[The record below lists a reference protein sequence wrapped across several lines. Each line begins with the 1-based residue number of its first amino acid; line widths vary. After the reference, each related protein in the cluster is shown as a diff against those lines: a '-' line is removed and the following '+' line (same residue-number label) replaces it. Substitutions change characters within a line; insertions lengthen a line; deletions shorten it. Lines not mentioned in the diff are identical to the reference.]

1 MDLLYFILSVYG
13 ICGLLVTINYRY
25 VTKLTRDSNGR
36 FAKKYFK
43 GFKVFECPFCLGFW
57 VGLILFMLNSF
68 TNLFTFEVNFLNTIL
83 VPFISAGTTYV
94 LGTVIDDGG
103 IRIDNNCK
111 NCKNGDKGYN

>member
-1 MDLLYFILSVYG
+1 MDLLYFILTVYG
-13 ICGLLVTINYRY
+13 ISGFIAMINYKY
-25 VTKLTRDSNGR
+25 LTKLTRDSQGR

-43 GFKVFECPFCLGFW
+43 GLKVLECPFCLGYW
-57 VGLILFMLNSF
+57 VGLILFLLNPC
-68 TNLFTFEVNFLNTIL
+68 TNLFNFDLTFLNAVL

-111 NCKNGDKGYN
+111 NGDKGYN